1 MVLKTNYSYL
11 TTLTLVLMLTAC
23 SSDPDLQTPAE
34 KEIQLFSQVDQ
45 STRAAD
51 NAANLQV
58 SQLASGTKITVKVK
72 ENAATPSVDYALA
85 TYTADGSGGLSL
97 PEGLKQYYP
106 ANGNGVNIYAFHPM
120 GVGTTFEVQT
130 DQKTDA
136 NYIKSDLMWAS
147 LSNITAESTP
157 AQRTLVFGHKLSK
170 IVVTI
175 QKTEEFSGTDLAT
188 ATLKLGNDNL
198 VTSGTFVAATGTF
211 TPATSGTGTITLA
224 ENAGTATY
232 TAIVVPQPILGRKIN
247 LTIGE
252 ISSSYSILTESF
264 DPGKRYT
271 YVLTVGLSGKITLI
285 RSDITDWQDVEIKKD
300 M

>member
-23 SSDPDLQTPAE
+23 SSDSDLQSPAE
-34 KEIQLFSQVDQ
+34 KEIQLFSQVAQ

-51 NAANLQV
+51 DADNLQV
-58 SQLASGTKITVKVK
+58 TQLASGTKITVKVK
-72 ENAATPSVDYALA
+72 ENASTPSVDYPLA

-97 PEGLKQYYP
+97 PEGMKQYYP

-120 GVGTTFEVQT
+120 GVGSTFEVQT

-147 LSNITAESTP
+147 LSDINADSSP
-157 AQRTLVFGHKLSK
+157 AQRTLVFRHKLSK
-170 IVVTI
+170 IVVEI
-175 QKTEEFSGTDLAT
+175 KKTEEFSATELAT
-188 ATLKLGNDNL
+188 ATLRLGNDNL
-198 VTSGTFVAATGTF
+198 ITSGSFAAATGTF

-232 TAIVVPQPILGRKIN
+232 TAIVVPQAISGKKIN
-247 LTIGE
+247 LTIGDL
-252 ISSSYSILTESF
+252 SSSYSILTEAFES
-264 DPGKRYT
+264 GKRYT
-271 YVLTVGLSGKITLI
+271 YVLTVGLSGKISLI
-285 RSDITDWQDVEIKKD
+285 TSEITDWLDVEIFKD